1 MRQMINEKSGDLSLV
16 IGDAHIAPNQN
27 LRRFVWANQLVHDL
41 MPNRIVI
48 IGDFVTMDS
57 LSAWDSDKRKL
68 MEGRRYH
75 MDIDAGKAALSMLL
89 DGVDKCVD
97 IVYTEGNHEN
107 RTDRYLEYHPEL
119 DGQVDIER
127 DLLRDIREEGF
138 KVEYIKYKQDWT
150 YKGVSFTHVPIQENG
165 KPVGGKYAVQKAL
178 AVYHNSVVFGHTHKL
193 DTAGEHRHNA
203 LHLNQALNVG
213 CFFEHVDE
221 YAKGS
226 VTSYWRGLVLLDHY
240 SENRF
245 DFATYSLGRLR
256 DVYD

>member
-1 MRQMINEKSGDLSLV
+1 MSIQSDTTLV
-16 IGDAHIAPNQN
+16 IGDAHVAPKQD
-27 LRRFVWANQLVHDL
+27 LRRFTWARHLIEDVG
-41 MPNRIVI
+41 PCRIVI

-57 LSAWDSDKRKL
+57 LSAWDKDKRKM

-75 MDIDAGKAALSMLL
+75 ADINAGREALELML
-89 DGVDKCVD
+89 DGVDNNIE

-107 RTDRYLEYHPEL
+107 RTDRYLDYHPEL
-119 DGQVDIER
+119 EGQINIEH
-127 DLLRDIREEGF
+127 DLLRDVRAEGF
-138 KVEYIKYKQDWT
+138 TVEYVRYKEDWT
-150 YKGVSFTHVPIQENG
+150 HRGVSFTHVPIQENG
-165 KPVGGKYAVQKAL
+165 KPVTGKYAVQKSL
-178 AVYHNSVVFGHTHKL
+178 GIYHNSVVFGHTHKL

-203 LHLNQALNVG
+203 PHLNQALNVG

-240 SENRF
+240 SDNRF

-256 DVYD
+256 DVYA